1 MRISDWSSDVCSSDL
16 IERTTSVVDL
26 GELFNRLGPI
36 VGAIDP
42 AQVNEFLDTI
52 TAALEGREDDIGAT
66 LDDLATLVSGLA
78 SRDDAIQRLITN
90 LDVVAETVNR
100 RDAQI
105 ETMLT
110 NLIALSDSFG
120 DNTATLD
127 AALVELGSFGTEIDR
142 LLTGNAT
149 EIDRL
154 LANLAAVTDTVAG
167 RLPELDVALAGL
179 AEANAAVFR
188 AGNRGEFLN
197 QKILCAFVGPPSS
210 SEAGCPTGDPVTGL
224 AAPAVAGPVISPSQP
239 THGAAAIRSLLLE
252 GVGQ

>member
-66 LDDLATLVSGLA
+66 LDDLATLVGGLA

-90 LDVVAETVNR
+90 IDLDDETVNR

-110 NLIALSDSFG
+110 NHITPNG
-120 DNTATLD
+120 R
-127 AALVELGSFGTEIDR
+127 AARKEQRREYM
-142 LLTGNAT
+142 
-149 EIDRL
+149 
-154 LANLAAVTDTVAG
+154 
-167 RLPELDVALAGL
+167 
-179 AEANAAVFR
+179 
-188 AGNRGEFLN
+188 
-197 QKILCAFVGPPSS
+197 
-210 SEAGCPTGDPVTGL
+210 
-224 AAPAVAGPVISPSQP
+224 
-239 THGAAAIRSLLLE
+239 
-252 GVGQ
+252 

>member
-1 MRISDWSSDVCSSDL
+1 MIRRPPRST
-16 IERTTSVVDL
+16 RTDT
-26 GELFNRLGPI
+26 LFPYTTRFRSRLGPL

-42 AQVNEFLDTI
+42 AQVHEFLDTI

-66 LDDLATLVSGLA
+66 LDDLATLVGGLA

-142 LLTGNAT
+142 LLTGK
-149 EIDRL
+149 I
-154 LANLAAVTDTVAG
+154 G
-167 RLPELDVALAGL
+167 RAHV
-179 AEANAAVFR
+179 
-188 AGNRGEFLN
+188 
-197 QKILCAFVGPPSS
+197 
-210 SEAGCPTGDPVTGL
+210 
-224 AAPAVAGPVISPSQP
+224 
-239 THGAAAIRSLLLE
+239 
-252 GVGQ
+252 